1 MPNIKDILS
10 GDQRSGARMIRL
22 IENND
27 PAAFELL
34 KELYAHSGNAFV
46 IGITGAPGVGKS
58 TLIDALILEFR
69 KLDFKVAVIAVDPSS
84 PVSGGAILGDRLR
97 MQRHATDKNVFIRSM
112 ASRGQKGGLSRATKD
127 AAIVLDAMGYKIIII
142 ETVGAG
148 QAEFGIASVAHS
160 IGIVTIPGT
169 GDGIQAVKAGIR
181 EIGDIFIVNKSD
193 RPDAEASVLDLTMML
208 SMRNSNTRGQIS
220 NQAPGDRFQICPQ
233 KGCSTWAPGVLK
245 TIAQNGTGVKE
256 LADTFLSH
264 FDFMKKN
271 TILDLKKKELE
282 RIYFNSLLKDLALE
296 KILLFMKES
305 NDFKEALNEIESGS
319 MDPITAAKTV
329 VNNLKITRNLKVTR
343 KNDGP
348 GKLRKM

>member
-1 MPNIKDILS
+1 
-10 GDQRSGARMIRL
+10 MIRL
-22 IENND
+22 IDDND
-27 PAAFELL
+27 PKAFSLL
-34 KELYAHSGNAFV
+34 KQLYPHSGNAFI
-46 IGITGAPGVGKS
+46 IGITGSPGVGKS
-58 TLIDALILEFR
+58 TLIDALIFEFR
-69 KLDFKVAVIAVDPSS
+69 KQDLKIAVIAVDPTS
-84 PVSGGAILGDRLR
+84 PFSGGAILGDRLR
-97 MQRHATDKNVFIRSM
+97 MQRHAADEKVFIRSM

-127 AAIVLDAMGYKIIII
+127 AAIVLSAMGYEIIII

-148 QAEFGIASVAHS
+148 QAEFDIASVAHS

-169 GDGIQAVKAGIR
+169 GDGIQAVKAGIL

-193 RPDAEASVLDLTMML
+193 RPDAQASVLELKMMI

-220 NQAPGDRFQICPQ
+220 NQAPQ

-245 TIAQNGTGVKE
+245 IIAQNGTGVKE

-264 FDFMKKN
+264 FNFMKKN

-319 MDPITAAKTV
+319 MDPITAAEHM
-329 VNNLKITRNLKVTR
+329 ISNLKVTS
-343 KNDGP
+343 KNYGP
-348 GKLRKM
+348 G